1 MAGCIDVRLVIHA
14 CTAAAILIGI
24 TGCGGQAGVSGLVT
38 LDGKPLPGVH
48 LVFFPKDGD
57 PRTAKLFVAD
67 ADDQGRFTVGAIGSP
82 QGGIP
87 PGPYR
92 LSLTTAYS
100 ATAGDDEPPPPEL
113 VPVAYRAGIDFEV
126 PASGV
131 RDAAIEL
138 KSK

>member
-1 MAGCIDVRLVIHA
+1 MRRRAYGFAGL
-14 CTAAAILIGI
+14 AILVASL
-24 TGCGGQAGVSGLVT
+24 GCGGNAGVSGTVT
-38 LDGKPLPGVH
+38 LDGNPLPGVH

-92 LSLTTAYS
+92 LSLTTAYA
-100 ATAGDDEPPPPEL
+100 ATAGDDEPPPPER
-113 VPVAYRAGIDFEV
+113 VPEAYRSGIDFEV
-126 PASGV
+126 PAGGK
-131 RDAAIEL
+131 RDVAFEL

>member
-1 MAGCIDVRLVIHA
+1 VRFSAGAI
-14 CTAAAILIGI
+14 TAAVILFVAS
-24 TGCGGQAGVSGLVT
+24 GCGGDRSVSGVVT
-38 LDGKPLPGVH
+38 LDGQPLPGVH

-57 PRTAKLFVAD
+57 PRSAKLFVAD

-100 ATAGDDEPPPPEL
+100 ATAGDDEPPPPER
-113 VPVAYRAGIDFEV
+113 VPAAYRQGIDFDV
-126 PASGV
+126 PAGGT
-131 RDAAIEL
+131 RDAAVEL

>member
-1 MAGCIDVRLVIHA
+1 MKQKAHGLAGL
-14 CTAAAILIGI
+14 AILIAAI
-24 TGCGGQAGVSGLVT
+24 GCGGNAGVSGTVT

-82 QGGIP
+82 EGGIP

-92 LSLTTAYS
+92 LALTTAFS
-100 ATAGDDEPPPPEL
+100 ATAGDDEPPPPER
-113 VPVAYRAGIDFEV
+113 VPEAYRSGIDFEV
-126 PASGV
+126 PAGGT

-138 KSK
+138 QSK

>member
-1 MAGCIDVRLVIHA
+1 MRSTVRRVAGL
-14 CTAAAILIGI
+14 AILIALA
-24 TGCGGQAGVSGLVT
+24 GCGGNAGVSGTVT

-100 ATAGDDEPPPPEL
+100 ATAGDDAPPPPERI
-113 VPVAYRAGIDFEV
+113 PEAYRAGIDFDV
-126 PASGV
+126 PSGGK
-131 RDAAIEL
+131 RDVAIEL
-138 KSK
+138 TSK

>member
-1 MAGCIDVRLVIHA
+1 VI
-14 CTAAAILIGI
+14 TAAVILFVAS
-24 TGCGGQAGVSGLVT
+24 GCGGDKSVSGIVT
-38 LDGKPLPGVH
+38 LDGQPMPGVH

-100 ATAGDDEPPPPEL
+100 ATAGDDDPPPPER
-113 VPVAYRAGIDFEV
+113 VPAAYRQGVDFEV
-126 PASGV
+126 PPGGTQS
-131 RDAAIEL
+131 AAVEL
-138 KSK
+138 HSK

>member
-1 MAGCIDVRLVIHA
+1 MSRTVFNFAGLATLVA
-14 CTAAAILIGI
+14 LL
-24 TGCGGQAGVSGLVT
+24 GCGGNAGVSGTVT

-92 LSLTTAYS
+92 LALTTAYS
-100 ATAGDDEPPPPEL
+100 ATAGDDEPPPPER
-113 VPVAYRAGIDFEV
+113 VPEAYRAGIDFEV
-126 PASGV
+126 PAGGT
-131 RDAAIEL
+131 RDAAVEL
-138 KSK
+138 RSK